1 MVVITQYFSSSV
13 FISISNI
20 LGSFLSRGVPSLNNG
35 KLYTPLT
42 INPVLPRSEV
52 LYNRYRRSFCFKPG
66 VLKYEPDVSLR
77 STLSFQQGT
86 DRDR

>member
-1 MVVITQYFSSSV
+1 M
-13 FISISNI
+13 
-20 LGSFLSRGVPSLNNG
+20 SRGVPSLNNG
-35 KLYTPLT
+35 KLCTPLT